1 MDQRISNLYQIPEN
15 YLYLEEIQFGQE
27 QVEGNDNHYSAQ
39 PLDFFLSSLAKTI
52 SPVSG
57 HLVQTP
63 LGTPS
68 LDLTLTVEFWFIKES
83 HIYLLLSVS
92 QCSDAYLIKALV
104 FKDLRT

>member
-1 MDQRISNLYQIPEN
+1 MISNLYQIPEN
-15 YLYLEEIQFGQE
+15 CLYLEEIQFGQE

-39 PLDFFLSSLAKTI
+39 PLDFSSVPLAKTI

-68 LDLTLTVEFWFIKES
+68 LDLTLTVEYFG
-83 HIYLLLSVS
+83 LLK
-92 QCSDAYLIKALV
+92 KAIFTCCYPCPNVAML
-104 FKDLRT
+104 T